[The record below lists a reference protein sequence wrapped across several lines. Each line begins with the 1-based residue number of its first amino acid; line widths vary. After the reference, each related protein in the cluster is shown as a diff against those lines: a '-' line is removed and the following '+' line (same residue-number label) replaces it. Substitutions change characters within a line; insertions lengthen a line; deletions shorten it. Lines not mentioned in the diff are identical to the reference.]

1 MRTSFS
7 DQSGTLRLLALL
19 GGLLLAISAGGCGN
33 DSNSGITP
41 LPPPRPPS
49 NACSGQGL
57 IAIDPVANVGY
68 APIYT
73 LDASGNAQ
81 LAVVDLTVGA
91 ANPVLGEVSLTGSVQ
106 PVATTYNSI
115 NHSILALG
123 LDAGSAL
130 TVYDI
135 STKSHTVTS
144 TIPITGI
151 TGSTHFGGIVMD
163 SREKRAFVAGD
174 DQVGILNAG
183 VNPPK
188 WDATSVVDVSKA
200 GSFFDSFSVN
210 IATGIMFISG
220 DGNNAIIDTTKIPL
234 APQSFESSF
243 GIADGTAF
251 DPATNMMLLSN
262 EVGAD
267 RSWAFNFATLQT
279 ATPPASADNVAVPGL
294 GELAPLG
301 EGPGGMTVIN
311 CTTHQGAIADEFGQ
325 NFKLIHL
332 PTAPI
337 SGAPDNNGQP
347 GSKTTADANSAY
359 TIAAA
364 LIPKGTVGKTATQ
377 LGMVGDPNSLSIDP
391 KHNLM
396 YALAD
401 TEPFF
406 HSWDPGSTTPLFL
419 IQLDLSS
426 PVLGASPTGGVDGK
440 TFWTPTAT
448 AIPLP

>member
-1 MRTSFS
+1 MRI
-7 DQSGTLRLLALL
+7 GNLRGGWITLAAVAGVTLAL
-19 GGLLLAISAGGCGN
+19 AGVSGCGP
-33 DSNSGITP
+33 DSGGGKT
-41 LPPPRPPS
+41 PPPPPS

-81 LAVVDLTVGA
+81 LTIVDLTVGA
-91 ANPVLGEVSLTGSVQ
+91 ANPVMGEVSLPGSDQ
-106 PVATTYNSI
+106 PMATTYDSI
-115 NHSILALG
+115 NRSVLALG
-123 LDAGSAL
+123 LDTTNSNL

-135 STKSHTVTS
+135 STKNHTVTS

-151 TGSTHFGGIVMD
+151 TGYTNFGGIVMD
-163 SREKRAFVAGD
+163 SRKKRAFVAGD

-220 DGNNAIIDTTKIPL
+220 DGRNAIIDTTKTPL

-243 GIADGTAF
+243 GTTDGTAF

-262 EVGAD
+262 EVSAD

-279 ATPPASADNVAVPGL
+279 ATSPASADNVAVPGL

-347 GSKTTADANSAY
+347 GSGTTADANSAY

-364 LIPKGTVGKTATQ
+364 LIPKGTVDKTATQ

-419 IQLDLSS
+419 IQVDLSS

>member
-1 MRTSFS
+1 MKPLKSNRV
-7 DQSGTLRLLALL
+7 SGLVSLVLFGALAFV
-19 GGLLLAISAGGCGN
+19 SVGCGS
-33 DSNSGITP
+33 DSNSGTT
-41 LPPPRPPS
+41 PPPPPPPPS

-81 LAVVDLTVGA
+81 LAIVDLTVGA
-91 ANPVLGEVSLTGSVQ
+91 ANPVMGEVSLPGSVQ
-106 PVATTYNSI
+106 PVATTYDPI
-115 NHSILALG
+115 NRSILALG
-123 LDAGSAL
+123 LDASSDL

-135 STKSHTVTS
+135 STKKHTVTG
-144 TIPITGI
+144 TIPITGVA
-151 TGSTHFGGIVMD
+151 GDNNFGGIVMD

-174 DQVGILNAG
+174 DQVGILNVAS
-183 VNPPK
+183 NPPK
-188 WDATSVVDVSKA
+188 WDASSVVDVSTV
-200 GSFFDSFSVN
+200 GSFFDSFSIN

-220 DGNNAIIDTTKIPL
+220 DGNNAIIDTKTSPL
-234 APQSFESSF
+234 APQKFDSSF
-243 GIADGTAF
+243 DITDGNAF
-251 DPATNMMLLSN
+251 DPATNMLLLSN

-325 NFKLIHL
+325 NFKLIQL

-347 GSKTTADANSAY
+347 GSGTTPDANSAY

-364 LIPKGTVGKTATQ
+364 LIPKGTVNNTATQ

-391 KHNLM
+391 KRNLM

-401 TEPFF
+401 TDPFF
-406 HSWDPGSTTPLFL
+406 HSWSPGSTAPLFL
-419 IQLDLSS
+419 IQVDLSN

-440 TFWTPTAT
+440 TFWTPTAA